1 MATRLPERSRRP
13 ARKERRVQPAQ
24 ARRAGVRSRPEGDPA
39 KRGQDGERR
48 VQHVAVV
55 VGLAV
60 AAILAPAHA
69 AHAQGAWW
77 GWGRAP
83 GPTAAWD
90 PARFADYLYSG
101 HEPHPA
107 VARIVAPESSGT
119 ALGSGVLVDVNRTQG
134 LVLTNWHVVRDSRS
148 ALLVQFAD
156 GFQSAGTVVR
166 WDEAWDL
173 AAVVI
178 WRPATTP
185 VAIAAKDPALG
196 ERLTIAGFGRG
207 AYREETGPCTD
218 YLSPGT
224 GHAKELVE
232 LQATARQGDSGGP
245 IFNERRELAGVL
257 FGQAEGRTIGS
268 CSTRVRTFLAVVG
281 SNGFTPLPS
290 AEFSAGPALDRG
302 VGPAAG
308 PPPRI
313 AAADGPVERAT
324 HVAAPPLELGQG
336 MVPVAP
342 GQAPEAPALPPAAG
356 GVAPAAVVAASGAD
370 FGPTRPASAP
380 SPLVAV
386 VEAAAAEG
394 GNLLTGAGGAALALV
409 GLRIVLQGR
418 RFTSPADE

>member
-1 MATRLPERSRRP
+1 MATRLPERTRRP
-13 ARKERRVQPAQ
+13 ARTARRV
-24 ARRAGVRSRPEGDPA
+24 RP
-39 KRGQDGERR
+39 
-48 VQHVAVV
+48 VAALF
-55 VGLAV
+55 GLAV
-60 AAILAPAHA
+60 VAMLAPAGDA
-69 AHAQGAWW
+69 CGQGPWW

-83 GPTAAWD
+83 GPTAVWD

-178 WRPATTP
+178 WKPAATP
-185 VAIAAKDPALG
+185 VTIAATPPALG

-224 GHAKELVE
+224 GYAKEFVE
-232 LQATARQGDSGGP
+232 LRATARQGDSGGP
-245 IFNERRELAGVL
+245 IFNEQRELAGVL

-281 SNGFTPLPS
+281 SHGFTPLPI
-290 AEFSAGPALDRG
+290 AEFSAEPALARG
-302 VGPAAG
+302 LGPAAG
-308 PPPRI
+308 RPTRI
-313 AAADGPVERAT
+313 AAADAPVERAT
-324 HVAAPPLELGQG
+324 HVAAPPLQLGQG

-342 GQAPEAPALPPAAG
+342 GWAPAPPGPAPAAG
-356 GVAPAAVVAASGAD
+356 GLAPAAAPGAAAEPSG
-370 FGPTRPASAP
+370 PASDHAP
-380 SPLVAV
+380 LAAL
-386 VEAAAAEG
+386 VEATAAEG
-394 GNLLTGAGGAALALV
+394 GNLLTGAGGVALVLV
-409 GLRIVLQGR
+409 GLRIVFRGR
-418 RFTSPADE
+418 RFTSPADG